1 MLLWAV
7 CHHLHVRGVF
17 TRADAVWC
25 YEGKERDIQKGGK
38 QRHEK
43 ETMENWMDWTGVGV
57 GKTQKKLCRIVGM
70 AVYLPTLCFSVCRV
84 ATAASTTYLLPLA
97 LVRYLGQE

>member
-57 GKTQKKLCRIVGM
+57 GKTQKKALSHCWNGR
-70 AVYLPTLCFSVCRV
+70 LPTYALLLC
-84 ATAASTTYLLPLA
+84 LPGC
-97 LVRYLGQE
+97 YCC